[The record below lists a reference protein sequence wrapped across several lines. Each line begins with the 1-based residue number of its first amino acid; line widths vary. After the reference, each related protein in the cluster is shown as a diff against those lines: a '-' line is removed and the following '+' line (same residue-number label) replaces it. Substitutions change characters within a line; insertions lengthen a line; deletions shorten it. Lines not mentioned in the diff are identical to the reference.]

1 MESMVPGQLGT
12 RLGKGKIRPKPNT
25 YMRVNP
31 TWIRDLTVGK
41 ESTQAP
47 EGSMDWGRRRLSNTT
62 QNPDAVKKEKG
73 NKRKSLKHGWGGMW
87 QKNSKNS

>member
-1 MESMVPGQLGT
+1 MVPGQLGT

-25 YMRVNP
+25 DTRVNS

-47 EGSMDWGRRRLSNTT
+47 EGSMDWGEGDFLTRLKIQT
-62 QNPDAVKKEKG
+62 QLKKKKEING
-73 NKRKSLKHGWGGMW
+73 EV
-87 QKNSKNS
+87 